1 MLHWCCVSYRF
12 DKCVWHISIITIS
25 CRIVSLSHK
34 SSVFCLVIS
43 PSLLTRG
50 NLWSFHCLHNFA
62 FPKCHVVG
70 KIESVAFLDGLLS
83 LNNMCLMYLHERYPI
98 GDGPQI
104 YLAVHERQVL
114 SKSTK
119 IAMLP
124 NSMVVAQS
132 WFIYSI
138 GHNLITS
145 SFLRHFL
152 QMEGNQLS

>member
-1 MLHWCCVSYRF
+1 MGIL
-12 DKCVWHISIITIS
+12 
-25 CRIVSLSHK
+25 
-34 SSVFCLVIS
+34 
-43 PSLLTRG
+43 
-50 NLWSFHCLHNFA
+50 
-62 FPKCHVVG
+62 
-70 KIESVAFLDGLLS
+70 KIERLNDLTQITQSTWAGFMPLSVGMERGMMSTGALAL
-83 LNNMCLMYLHERYPI
+83 YLHERYPI

-124 NSMVVAQS
+124 NSMAVAQS